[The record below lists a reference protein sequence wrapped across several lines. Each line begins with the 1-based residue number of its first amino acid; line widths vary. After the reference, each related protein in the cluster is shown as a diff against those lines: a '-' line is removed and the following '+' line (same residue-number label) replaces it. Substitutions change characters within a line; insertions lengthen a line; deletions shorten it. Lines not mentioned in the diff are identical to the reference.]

1 MSVTPTSIST
11 SWLDEELRK
20 KSALIEELR
29 DVIDKQQL
37 AIADQSQRIAGLE
50 SRLTKLQGQVGQ
62 MSEVHEIIQHTRD
75 ELVLQIGDVRQDV
88 QKREADALRSRQAE
102 RERDMKAINDVAV
115 ELERFAPLEQTTATT
130 RVELQRLSELVLRLQ
145 DDLQGAMK
153 RFAGQDDSIRMA
165 SERTEKVSVRIGQTE
180 VAVQE
185 LREVQQTLA
194 TRLLLLE
201 GAIPKLDQQIA
212 ELQGVRSEITKHQ
225 EELLENQRLADRT
238 RAQAMTEWGRKI
250 EQFDHQLQIWGDQ
263 MRFFAD
269 QNEKSRKVLRD
280 IQELTHQV
288 SQQQD
293 QLKQVQ
299 RIGEDQIRHEVL
311 DFRTE
316 IERRLAQEIERR
328 KVTDQQRVQQEDQ
341 VSKRLSELEQ
351 TRKQDVGAV
360 SSISDRIR
368 MLQRDLEA
376 QITQLQEIVLA
387 LYQKQADASQMI
399 LSDLKTVMTKQSTSK
414 KEDPELR

>member
-1 MSVTPTSIST
+1 
-11 SWLDEELRK
+11 
-20 KSALIEELR
+20 
-29 DVIDKQQL
+29 
-37 AIADQSQRIAGLE
+37 
-50 SRLTKLQGQVGQ
+50 
-62 MSEVHEIIQHTRD
+62 
-75 ELVLQIGDVRQDV
+75 
-88 QKREADALRSRQAE
+88 
-102 RERDMKAINDVAV
+102 
-115 ELERFAPLEQTTATT
+115 
-130 RVELQRLSELVLRLQ
+130 
-145 DDLQGAMK
+145 
-153 RFAGQDDSIRMA
+153 
-165 SERTEKVSVRIGQTE
+165 
-180 VAVQE
+180 
-185 LREVQQTLA
+185 
-194 TRLLLLE
+194 
-201 GAIPKLDQQIA
+201 
-212 ELQGVRSEITKHQ
+212 VRSEITKHQ

>member
-1 MSVTPTSIST
+1 MSVTPTNIST

-20 KSALIEELR
+20 KSVLIEDLR

-37 AIADQSQRIAGLE
+37 ALADQAQRISGLE
-50 SRLTKLQGQVGQ
+50 SRLTKLQADIGQIPQ
-62 MSEVHEIIQHTRD
+62 VHETIQHTRD
-75 ELVLQIGDVRQDV
+75 ELVLQIGDVRQEI
-88 QKREADALRSRQAE
+88 QKRESDQVRSRQAE
-102 RERDMKAINDVAV
+102 RERDMHAINDVSS
-115 ELERFAPLEQTTATT
+115 ELERFAPLEQAAASTK
-130 RVELQRLSELVLRLQ
+130 VEIQRLTELVMRVQ
-145 DDLQGAMK
+145 DDLQGAVK
-153 RFAGQDDSIRMA
+153 RFAAQEDNVRMA
-165 SERTEKVSVRIGQTE
+165 GDRVEKVAVRIGQSE
-180 VAVQE
+180 VAIQE
-185 LREVQQTLA
+185 QREVQQVHS
-194 TRLLLLE
+194 TRLLLVE
-201 GAIPKLDQQIA
+201 GAIPKVEQQVA

-263 MRFFAD
+263 MRFFTD

-280 IQELTHQV
+280 IQEITHQV

-328 KVTDQQRVQQEDQ
+328 KVVDQQREQHDDHETRRIAD
-341 VSKRLSELEQ
+341 LEQ
-351 TRKQDVGAV
+351 ARKQDVGVV
-360 SSISDRIR
+360 STIGDRIR
-368 MLQRDLEA
+368 VVQRDLEVE
-376 QITQLQEIVLA
+376 ISQLQEIILS
-387 LYQKQADASQMI
+387 LYQKQADSAQLM
-399 LSDLKTVMTKQSTSK
+399 LTDLKTVTTKLNTSK
-414 KEDPELR
+414 KEE

>member
-1 MSVTPTSIST
+1 
-11 SWLDEELRK
+11 
-20 KSALIEELR
+20 
-29 DVIDKQQL
+29 
-37 AIADQSQRIAGLE
+37 
-50 SRLTKLQGQVGQ
+50 
-62 MSEVHEIIQHTRD
+62 
-75 ELVLQIGDVRQDV
+75 
-88 QKREADALRSRQAE
+88 
-102 RERDMKAINDVAV
+102 
-115 ELERFAPLEQTTATT
+115 
-130 RVELQRLSELVLRLQ
+130 
-145 DDLQGAMK
+145 
-153 RFAGQDDSIRMA
+153 
-165 SERTEKVSVRIGQTE
+165 
-180 VAVQE
+180 
-185 LREVQQTLA
+185 
-194 TRLLLLE
+194 
-201 GAIPKLDQQIA
+201 
-212 ELQGVRSEITKHQ
+212 
-225 EELLENQRLADRT
+225 
-238 RAQAMTEWGRKI
+238 
-250 EQFDHQLQIWGDQ
+250 